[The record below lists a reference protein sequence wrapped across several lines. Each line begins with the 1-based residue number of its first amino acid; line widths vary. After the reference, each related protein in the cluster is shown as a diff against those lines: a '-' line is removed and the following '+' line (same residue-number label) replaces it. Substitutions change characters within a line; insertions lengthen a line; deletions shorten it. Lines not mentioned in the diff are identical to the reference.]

1 MPPDLRFHNQKIV
14 SVMNTKKIN
23 IDDCCDC
30 SILNSYESVQ
40 NENPNTPDNSAL
52 QAVKLE
58 ILEKL
63 IKDNK
68 CPIGHDLNY
77 KVD

>member
-1 MPPDLRFHNQKIV
+1 
-14 SVMNTKKIN
+14 MNTNKYK

-30 SILNSYESVQ
+30 SILNSYESIQ
-40 NENPNTPDNSAL
+40 NENLMKPDNSAL

-63 IKDNK
+63 IRDNK
-68 CPIGHDLNY
+68 CPIGHDLKY

>member
-1 MPPDLRFHNQKIV
+1 
-14 SVMNTKKIN
+14 MNTNKFN

-40 NENPNTPDNSAL
+40 KENPNSTDNSAL
-52 QAVKLE
+52 QTVKLE

-68 CPIGHDLNY
+68 CPIGHDLNC
-77 KVD
+77 KVDWVSLVFRTRKL